1 MARNEFAGD
10 VSRREVLQAA
20 GGFTLLGLLP
30 AVATAEGLE
39 SGVHEAVA
47 GGAAQPIFNAL
58 PYLQPGAKSSKLVD
72 GQESVV
78 IAWQTNHLAAE
89 FALSYG
95 ERGLDSQA
103 AVRSFR
109 VASGHDE
116 DDAKGIN
123 YVAEL
128 DGLKLGTVYQ
138 YKVTMNG
145 RDLLKGHFTTR
156 QPRGKK
162 IRFVSFGDN
171 SFGDMSDRAIAY
183 QAYMARPDFIMNT
196 GDLVYDAGLN
206 NEYARYFFPVYNSE
220 QAGPRT
226 GAPLLRSVPL
236 YTVLANHDLSG
247 HDAHGHPAADFAKF
261 PDSLGYFSNLNMPLN
276 GPDPSHPIP
285 LAGPEGM
292 VADFKQSVGDRYPRQ
307 ANYSFDYGDVHFL
320 CLDSNVTVDPT
331 DEALQAWIASDLSGT
346 DAIWKVVVFH
356 HPSFNIGHE
365 HYDEQHMRA
374 LSPLF
379 EQHGV
384 HLVLQGHEH
393 TYQRTRPL
401 KFAPSD
407 LTAAK
412 AVGSGRRLVPGTFTV
427 DRNFDGK
434 SVTKADGVIYVT
446 TGAGGKHLYDPDQN
460 GAPGSWMHEED
471 SNADYGAAFVSDRHS
486 LTVLDVDS
494 RSMTVRQIDEWGGEV
509 DWFRV
514 TV

>member
-1 MARNEFAGD
+1 
-10 VSRREVLQAA
+10 
-20 GGFTLLGLLP
+20 
-30 AVATAEGLE
+30 
-39 SGVHEAVA
+39 
-47 GGAAQPIFNAL
+47 
-58 PYLQPGAKSSKLVD
+58 
-72 GQESVV
+72 
-78 IAWQTNHLAAE
+78 
-89 FALSYG
+89 
-95 ERGLDSQA
+95 
-103 AVRSFR
+103 
-109 VASGHDE
+109 
-116 DDAKGIN
+116 
-123 YVAEL
+123 
-128 DGLKLGTVYQ
+128 
-138 YKVTMNG
+138 
-145 RDLLKGHFTTR
+145 
-156 QPRGKK
+156 
-162 IRFVSFGDN
+162 
-171 SFGDMSDRAIAY
+171 
-183 QAYMARPDFIMNT
+183 
-196 GDLVYDAGLN
+196 
-206 NEYARYFFPVYNSE
+206 
-220 QAGPRT
+220 
-226 GAPLLRSVPL
+226 
-236 YTVLANHDLSG
+236 
-247 HDAHGHPAADFAKF
+247 
-261 PDSLGYFSNLNMPLN
+261 MPLN